1 MSTVLYYSYNH
12 YSISKKNTY
21 FIVDLA
27 FMRKTWLSILLT
39 FGLYAAHAQ
48 QMIDTFHLYFDLNV
62 AQLNKNTEKKID
74 LLIYNDKII
83 SGSSV
88 MVIGYADYLG
98 SELHN
103 KNLSMQRA
111 KNVKDYLIKNSINA
125 GDIKLCVGKGAIERK
140 GMTDKDGNPVDRK
153 VDIVVDNKVN
163 SSERIRKGSIAF
175 NPSNVK
181 PPKTHKDSIAF
192 ANTRKKDSIALANSK
207 KSNPDIKQLTTLKE
221 GQTLLLRNV
230 YFPPGSHVIKSES
243 YGTMEKLVKILQDNP
258 KIKISIEGHVC
269 CIHDVPDALDI
280 DTNELLLSVNRA
292 KAIYQYL
299 IKNGIDEERLQY
311 VGFGRQHPIVQF
323 ETNEEDADR
332 NRRVEVRITAVN

>member
-1 MSTVLYYSYNH
+1 
-12 YSISKKNTY
+12 
-21 FIVDLA
+21 
-27 FMRKTWLSILLT
+27 MRKIGLSILLT
-39 FGLYAAHAQ
+39 LGLYSVQAQ
-48 QMIDTFHLYFDLNV
+48 NMVDTFHLYFDLNV

-74 LLIYNDKII
+74 LLIYNDKILN
-83 SGSSV
+83 GSSV

-98 SELHN
+98 SDLHN

-111 KNVKDYLIKNSINA
+111 KNVKDYLIKNTISA
-125 GDIKLCVGKGAIERK
+125 GDIKVCMGKGAIVRK
-140 GMTDKDGNPVDRK
+140 GMTDKDGNPIDRK

-163 SSERIRKGSIAF
+163 SSERIRKGGISF
-175 NPSNVK
+175 NPSTIK

-192 ANTRKKDSIALANSK
+192 LNAKKKDSIALANSK

-221 GQTLLLRNV
+221 GETLLLRNV
-230 YFPPGSHVIKSES
+230 YFPPGQHIIKPES
-243 YGTMEKLVKILQDNP
+243 YGTMEKLARILQDNP

-269 CIHDVPDALDI
+269 CVHDVPDALDI

-299 IKNGIDEERLQY
+299 IKNGIEEDRLQY

-323 ETNEEDADR
+323 EANEADADR
-332 NRRVEVRITAVN
+332 NRRVEIRITAVN